1 MKKFKAIVNE
11 VIAKE
16 ARSEAIAI
24 MEMSEDA
31 KAEFM
36 KYYGKDQFNICCM
49 ALDKWKDKLVAAG
62 KMVRCDG
69 DHFGNWF

>member
-31 KAEFM
+31 KVEFM

-49 ALDKWKDKLVAAG
+49 VLDKWKDKLVADG
-62 KMVRCDG
+62 KMEQGDE
-69 DHFGNWF
+69 DHFGGSF